1 MEVVAMRIGVISDT
15 HGGTQGWRQAVAG
28 PFVGAELIL
37 HAGDIFYHGPR
48 NPMPPGYDPA
58 ALAQLINAAPAPV
71 IIARGNCD
79 SDVDQLVLDFPIQ
92 APYALVVIEGLRI
105 MVNHGTEFGLE
116 DPLPGLARLAA
127 KYKLDVLV
135 SGHTHIPMLESV
147 GGAVNMQSVRIWKI
161 PPDLK
166 RVGGSLIMN
175 PGSPALPKLAPSAA
189 EGSRSGEP
197 QPTVGII
204 ENQAARIVSLDGRTI
219 LETPIERRAAGAG

>member
-1 MEVVAMRIGVISDT
+1 MKIGVISDT
-15 HGGTQGWRQAVAG
+15 HGGAQGWRQAVAG

-48 NPMPPGYDPA
+48 NLMPPGYDPA

-127 KYKLDVLV
+127 KYKLDVFV
-135 SGHTHIPMLESV
+135 AGHTHTPTLQRA
-147 GGAVNMQSVRIWKI
+147 GGAI
-161 PPDLK
+161 
-166 RVGGSLIMN
+166 IMN

-189 EGSRSGEP
+189 EGSRSGEPVRQAQGRP